1 LKENDMR
8 GFNMN
13 EALAGRW
20 LSQLEVPED
29 GVELIIKAVSQ
40 EVVGDEQSEKY
51 ALHFRDKNYKP
62 LLLNKTNIRVL
73 VDLYGGES
81 EAWLGQPIVVYSD
94 PNISYGGKRIGGVR
108 LRNPQPTRRPGPHRP
123 GPAPA
128 GWPDQTTR
136 GLSGPANASPDPRAN
151 GNMGGSGM
159 DDLDNDIPL

>member
-1 LKENDMR
+1 LKVNDMR

-20 LSQLEVPED
+20 LSQIEVPEE
-29 GVELIIKAVSQ
+29 GVELVIKAVSQ

-108 LRNPQPTRRPGPHRP
+108 LRPVRAAAPARPARP
-123 GPAPA
+123 AAPA
-128 GWPDQTTR
+128 GWPD
-136 GLSGPANASPDPRAN
+136 GPAGGRTNASQNPRDQ

-159 DDLDNDIPL
+159 DDLDNDIPF